1 MARRRSSSD
10 GGGTAALVFLGIAAG
25 VAVVS
30 SRKAHAEAVPAPTN
44 GGRGGRFASPPVP
57 APAPPAD
64 RHWWQPPAQV
74 AQVRYTPMPHGFDP
88 LVERWRPEVAK
99 RAGDLPVDGILQ
111 WIQIESG
118 GDTCGTG
125 SPSELGIFQ
134 LNFPSDGKYGAT
146 MEGLRSICQRSKGRA
161 NPADLS
167 WMTPTDL
174 EMEVGAG
181 VRKVADARNQARLA
195 LAQAGVAWPETS
207 IDFWSAVKQIHATPA
222 VIHELLPTIAK
233 ESGPPA
239 SWADLRERVMA
250 FPVDRMGAGLQRLSR
265 MPSQHR
271 LRNRLEDTMRNASF
285 VGLAVAHG
293 PIMDVA

>member
-1 MARRRSSSD
+1 LARRRSSSD
-10 GGGTAALVFLGIAAG
+10 GSGTAALVFLGLAAG
-25 VAVVS
+25 VTVVS
-30 SRKAHAEAVPAPTN
+30 TSRQARAETAPRPS
-44 GGRGGRFASPPVP
+44 GRGRRFASPEP
-57 APAPPAD
+57 ASTPTPTLTPPS
-64 RHWWQPPAQV
+64 PSSPSSPI
-74 AQVRYTPMPHGFDP
+74 RYTPMPHGFDP
-88 LVERWRPEVAK
+88 LVERWRPEVAR
-99 RAGDLPVDGILQ
+99 RAGDLPVDGVLQ

-134 LNFPSDGKYGAT
+134 LNFPGDAKYGAT
-146 MEGLRSICQRSKGRA
+146 IEGLRSICQRSKGRK

-174 EMEVGAG
+174 DMEVGAG
-181 VRKVADARNQARLA
+181 IAKVRAARDEARRA
-195 LAQAGVAWPETS
+195 LAAAGVTWPEDS

-222 VIHELLPTIAK
+222 VINELLPKIAK
-233 ESGPPA
+233 ASGPPA
-239 SWADLRERVMA
+239 SWADLRERVMT
-250 FPVDRMGAGLQRLSR
+250 FPVDQVGPGLQRLSR
-265 MPSQHR
+265 TPSQHH